1 MQIDTSR
8 TRSRIVAVL
17 GPTNTGKTHL
27 AMERML
33 GHASGMIG
41 FPLRLLAR
49 ENYDRAVVLKGRGQV
64 ALITGEEKI
73 IPPGA
78 RYFLCT
84 AESMPLDREIAFVGI
99 DEIQMC
105 ADPDRGHIFTERLF
119 SARGRDETM
128 FLGAE
133 TIKPLL
139 RQLVPEA
146 EFDTRPRLST
156 LRYTGA
162 RKTARLK
169 PRTAVVAFSASEVYG
184 LAELVRRQRGGAAVV
199 LGALSPRTRNAQ
211 VAMYQDG
218 EVDYLVATDAIGM
231 GLNMDVNHVAFAG
244 TSKFDGRVRRP
255 LTAAELAQTA
265 GRAGRH
271 MNDGTFG
278 TTANIGPLDA
288 ETVSRIENHHFE
300 PLKFLYWR
308 NPDLDFSS
316 LGALTRSLTEP
327 PRTPGLVKAREAGDE
342 QALRHLARDPEI
354 AARAATPA
362 TLRLLWD
369 VCRIPDFGK
378 VMSDAHSRLL
388 GAIYGHLAGPRGRL
402 PKDWLAAQVS
412 RLERTDG
419 GIETLAARIA
429 AIRTWTYVSHHP
441 DWLDDAPG
449 WQDRTRAIEDKLSD
463 ALHRGL
469 TQRFV
474 DKRAAILVGRIK
486 DRDQL
491 LAAVDGSGEV
501 IVEGHSVGRIEGF
514 RFVADEDAGDF
525 EGAAAKAV
533 SGAAERALRGEIAS
547 RLKTFEADGDEKFE
561 LVADADG
568 ISGDWPLRIAWRGAA
583 VARLA
588 AGPSLLKPAAEPLF
602 TEFLDPPGRDRL
614 QRRLRG
620 WLDGHVGRVMEPL
633 PAALKAKVSAP
644 VRGIVFQLAEHLGS
658 IGRDAVAPQIE
669 ALGKAGRRDLR
680 LLGVRLGRHRVFMP
694 ALLKAP
700 AVAMRGL
707 LWVVAQG
714 SGAGTGAPPP
724 PPPSWG
730 RVSLP
735 VAADAPGGFY
745 QAMGYVPFGAL
756 AVRTDIAERIAS
768 KAWALN
774 RKGAF
779 EATPE
784 LMSLAG
790 CGAGAMAAIL
800 EGLGYRGRKDKG
812 GVTRFRLASQ
822 PKPKPKKQEARRA
835 EGPTGKQQDSPFA
848 KLGGLTAAPPGK

>member
-1 MQIDTSR
+1 M
-8 TRSRIVAVL
+8 VAVL

-49 ENYDRAVVLKGRGQV
+49 ENYDRAVAIKGRGQV

-73 IPPGA
+73 VPPGA

-84 AESMPLDREIAFVGI
+84 AESMPLDRETAYLGI

-105 ADPDRGHIFTERLF
+105 ADPDRGHIFTERLL

-128 FLGAE
+128 FLGSGV
-133 TIKPLL
+133 IRPLL
-139 RQLVPEA
+139 RRLVPEA
-146 EFDTRPRLST
+146 EFDTRPRFST
-156 LRYTGA
+156 LSYTGE
-162 RKTARLK
+162 RRMARLK

-184 LAELVRRQRGGAAVV
+184 LAELVRRRRGGAAVV

-211 VAMYQDG
+211 VAMYQEG

-231 GLNMDVNHVAFAG
+231 GLNMDVDHVAFAG
-244 TSKFDGRVRRP
+244 TRKFDGRVRRP
-255 LTAAELAQTA
+255 LTAPELAQTA

-288 ETVSRIENHHFE
+288 DTVARIENHHFE

-308 NPDLDFSS
+308 NPNLDFSS
-316 LGALTRSLTEP
+316 LAALQRSLTEP
-327 PRTPGLVKAREAGDE
+327 PRTPGLIKAREADDE

-354 AARAATPA
+354 AARASTS
-362 TLRLLWD
+362 TGLRLLWD

-378 VMSDAHSRLL
+378 VMSDAHCRLL

-412 RLERTDG
+412 RLERADG

-429 AIRTWTYVSHHP
+429 AIRIWTYVSHHA
-441 DWLDDAPG
+441 DWLDDAPC

-474 DKRAAILVGRIK
+474 DKRAAILVSRVK
-486 DRDQL
+486 DREEL
-491 LAAVDGSGEV
+491 LAAVNGDGEV
-501 IVEGHSVGRIEGF
+501 TVEGHFIGRLEGF
-514 RFVADEDAGDF
+514 RFVPDEDAGDF
-525 EGAAAKAV
+525 EDGAAAKAV
-533 SGAAERALRGEIAS
+533 SGAAARALRGEIAS
-547 RLKTFEADGDEKFE
+547 RLKTLEADADEKFE
-561 LVADADG
+561 LVPDE
-568 ISGDWPLRIAWRGAA
+568 SEWPKRIAWRGAA

-588 AGPSLLKPAAEPLF
+588 SGPSLLKPAVEPLF
-602 TEFLDPPGRDRL
+602 GGLLDAPGRERL
-614 QRRLRG
+614 QRRLRA
-620 WLDGHVGRVMEPL
+620 WLDGRVAAVMEPL
-633 PAALKAKVSAP
+633 LAALRADVSAP
-644 VRGIVFQLAEHLGS
+644 VRGIVFQLAENLGS
-658 IGRDAVAPQIE
+658 VGRDAVAPQIE
-669 ALGKAGRRDLR
+669 ALGKAGRKDLR
-680 LLGVRLGRHRVFMP
+680 VLGVRLGRHRVFMP
-694 ALLKAP
+694 ALVKAP

-707 LWVVAQG
+707 LWVVARG
-714 SGAGTGAPPP
+714 PGAAPPPPP

-735 VAADAPGGFY
+735 VADNAPEGLY
-745 QAMGYVPFGAL
+745 EAMGYVPFGRL
-756 AVRTDIAERIAS
+756 TVRADIAERIAS
-768 KAWALN
+768 KAWALG

-784 LMSLAG
+784 LLSLAG
-790 CGAGAMAAIL
+790 CGTGGMAAIL
-800 EGLGYRGRKDKG
+800 KGLGYRGRKDKG
-812 GVTRFRLASQ
+812 GVTRFRLASKKST
-822 PKPKPKKQEARRA
+822 KPKRPPGNKPRRSKTA
-835 EGPTGKQQDSPFA
+835 KDSPFA
-848 KLGGLTAAPPGK
+848 QLGGLTAAPGK